1 MTDHHRP
8 KHPIDGYDEMP
19 NLDRRASDAHYK
31 SRQSSP
37 WGWIF
42 LAAFLVA
49 AALIAA
55 LIAGKAFASIQH
67 TLVGLAA

>member
-1 MTDHHRP
+1 MDDHRP

-19 NLDRRASDAHYK
+19 DLDRRASDAHYK
-31 SRQSSP
+31 GRQSSP

-49 AALIAA
+49 AALIA
-55 LIAGKAFASIQH
+55 GKAFVSIQH
-67 TLVGLAA
+67 TLTGLGA

>member
-19 NLDRRASDAHYK
+19 DLDRRASDAHYK

-49 AALIAA
+49 AALIA
-55 LIAGKAFASIQH
+55 GKAFVSIQH
-67 TLVGLAA
+67 TLARLGA